1 MTPDQLDGLTLAD
14 LLTILYPG
22 YSWPSYSVSIDP
34 DDPNGQIIT
43 GWNIPDTLQ
52 PTEADLIAA
61 APGAVNTRALR
72 QLQAQATQALKD
84 SNQLI
89 FTFLEQASDAVPQ
102 AWKDYRASLR
112 SILAQTQGDVNQTL
126 PAQPS

>member
-1 MTPDQLDGLTLAD
+1 MTPDQLSGLTLAD

-22 YSWPSYSVSIDP
+22 YSWPSYAVSIDSN
-34 DDPNGQIIT
+34 DPNGQVIT
-43 GWNIPDTLQ
+43 GWNIPDTPQ
-52 PTEADLIAA
+52 PTDAELIAA

-72 QLQAQATQALKD
+72 LLQSQAHDALVA
-84 SNQLI
+84 SNQQI

-112 SILAQTQGDVNQTL
+112 AILTQTQGDVNQTL
-126 PAQPS
+126 PVQPS